1 MRQHTASLSAGLVA
15 ALVVALAAAPGA
27 AQAPS
32 AAVQGFE
39 RLKALHG
46 DWIDVDGAF
55 GDKGKVAVTY
65 RVTGGGHTVVE
76 TFPVGTPYEMVT
88 VYHLEGDAVVL
99 THYCNQNTQPRM
111 RSTGLQGTTLA
122 FDYAGGTNIGPQ
134 TSHMHSV
141 RMEFLSADEL
151 RATWQNW
158 KAGQAAEAPAPFRII
173 RQK

>member
-1 MRQHTASLSAGLVA
+1 LVA
-15 ALVVALAAAPGA
+15 LIAAFAPVRSA

-32 AAVQGFE
+32 PAVQGFE

-46 DWIDVDGAF
+46 DWIDADGAF
-55 GDKGKVAVTY
+55 GEKGKVAVTY

-88 VYHLEGDAVVL
+88 VYHLEGDALVL

-111 RSTGLQGTTLA
+111 RSSGLQGTTLA

-134 TSHMHSV
+134 TSHMHSM
-141 RMEFLSADEL
+141 RMEFLAADEL

-158 KAGQAAEAPAPFRII
+158 KAGQLNEPPAPFRVV
-173 RQK
+173 RKK

>member
-1 MRQHTASLSAGLVA
+1 MRYRLALPLIFMLGLTTNA
-15 ALVVALAAAPGA
+15 A
-27 AQAPS
+27 AQAPNP
-32 AAVQGFE
+32 AVQGFE
-39 RLKALHG
+39 RLKALQG
-46 DWIDVDGAF
+46 DWIDADGVF
-55 GDKGKVAVTY
+55 GEKGKVAVTY

-88 VYHLEGDAVVL
+88 VYHLDGDAVVL

-134 TSHMHSV
+134 TSHMHSM

-158 KAGQAAEAPAPFRII
+158 KAGQPKEPPAPFRVV
-173 RQK
+173 RRK